1 VPRPLPILFQDDDLV
16 AVHKPAGLLVHRTE
30 LDRGERAFA
39 LQVVRDQIG
48 RRVYAAHRL
57 DRGTS
62 GVLLFGLRPEVGRAL
77 GALFEG
83 REVHKTYLAVVR
95 GHPSAEGTI
104 DHPLRRQPDER
115 EMVAS
120 HALQSEGSRPVSFGT
135 GAPTPA
141 RTRPR
146 ALAEVDKAGRGSGP
160 PVDAPT
166 TEAQEALTRYRRL
179 ATAELPHRVDRYPTS
194 RYALLELEPV
204 TGRRHQL
211 RRHLKHAS
219 HPIVGDATYGKARHN
234 RLFEVLFDCR
244 RLLLA
249 CVEVRLPH
257 PVTGEPL
264 TITAPLAEDFAA
276 VVGQL
281 GWGPSLP
288 GRWLAGAEEGE
299 PL

>member
-1 VPRPLPILFQDDDLV
+1 MHRPLPILFQDDDLV

-30 LDRGERAFA
+30 LDRASRVFA
-39 LQVVRDQIG
+39 LQLLRNQLG
-48 RRVYAAHRL
+48 RRVYPAHRL

-62 GVLLFGLRPEVGRAL
+62 GVLLFGLRPETGQAL
-77 GALFEG
+77 GAMFEG
-83 REVHKTYLAVVR
+83 REVEKTYLAIVR
-95 GHPSAEGTI
+95 GQAPEQGEI
-104 DHPLRRQPDER
+104 DHPLARRPDER
-115 EMVAS
+115 VAA
-120 HALQSEGSRPVSFGT
+120 HASTGT
-135 GAPTPA
+135 QA
-141 RTRPR
+141 
-146 ALAEVDKAGRGSGP
+146 
-160 PVDAPT
+160 
-166 TEAQEALTRYRRL
+166 ALTRFRRL
-179 ATAELPHRVDRYPTS
+179 AAVELPHRVDRYPTS

-219 HPIVGDATYGKARHN
+219 HPIIGDATYGKARHN
-234 RLFEVLFDCR
+234 RLFEALFGCR

-276 VVGQL
+276 VVRRL
-281 GWGPSLP
+281 GWCENVPA
-288 GRWLAGAEEGE
+288 RWLARAEEGE